1 VSQDDLYR
9 GDPPPA
15 YAPPPGWA
23 PPAYGPPGHG
33 PAPGYGPPPGYGW
46 RPPTNQ
52 LAVVALVLTFVFPP
66 AGLVCG
72 IVARQQLHR
81 TGEGGDGLT
90 LAAIIIGGIS
100 TTLVV
105 VGLLLWISVLASI
118 GNGAFSP

>member
-9 GDPPPA
+9 GDPPA
-15 YAPPPGWA
+15 
-23 PPAYGPPGHG
+23 AYGLPATG
-33 PAPGYGPPPGYGW
+33 APGYPPPGYGW

-72 IVARQQLHR
+72 ILARRQLRR

-100 TTLVV
+100 TTLIV

-118 GNGAFSP
+118 GNGSFG

>member
-1 VSQDDLYR
+1 R
-9 GDPPPA
+9 
-15 YAPPPGWA
+15 
-23 PPAYGPPGHG
+23 
-33 PAPGYGPPPGYGW
+33 YGPPPGYGW

-52 LAVVALVLTFVFPP
+52 LAVIALVLTFVFPP

-72 IVARQQLHR
+72 IVARRQLRR

-100 TTLVV
+100 TTLIA

-118 GNGAFSP
+118 ANGSFAP

>member
-15 YAPPPGWA
+15 YGPPPGWP
-23 PPAYGPPGHG
+23 PPAYGPPGYG
-33 PAPGYGPPPGYGW
+33 PGYGPPPGYGW

-52 LAVVALVLTFVFPP
+52 LAVIALALTFVFPP

-72 IVARQQLHR
+72 ILARRQLRR

-90 LAAIIIGGIS
+90 LVAIIIGGIS
-100 TTLVV
+100 TTLVL

-118 GNGAFSP
+118 GNGSFG